1 MKGKGQSACV
11 EKSLDS
17 LSRFSAKDFVARRID
32 FRESSK
38 QHHFTKKHSL
48 SNGSEG
54 GNLQDQLATAATV
67 SLCPENRVE
76 QELLRWKEIL
86 PIGCGLQN
94 LGNTCFLNSVLQCL
108 LYTAPFGNFLL
119 QKEHSRVCRIEG
131 SFCVLCE
138 LERLIN
144 ACFLVQKKHSVAYP
158 QTIAFNIKAI
168 GKQFRPGR
176 QEDAHEFLRFLLESV
191 QKSLLNGR
199 KMDNKVKETSVLY
212 RIFGGSYESSV
223 TCLSCRHVSRIF
235 EPWLDIS
242 LEIKNCD
249 SLQKALKHFTTAE
262 KLHSSNKYKCDSCK
276 SYVEAYKQML
286 FERLAP
292 ILTVHLKRF
301 TATHKIG
308 SFIAFPEQLDMTP
321 FCTDTLKRQS
331 QDSILY
337 DLYAV
342 LVHQGSSCVSGH
354 YYAFV
359 KGTNGFWYSM
369 NDSCVS
375 QVSLKTVLNQNAYIL
390 FYSKHQ
396 KSSVE
401 IIREPVE
408 ASDDS
413 NSSKRCKQTE
423 NTPQPSFTGTCFWRV
438 ESI

>member
-1 MKGKGQSACV
+1 MKGRAQGVCA
-11 EKSLDS
+11 EKSLDH
-17 LSRFSAKDFVARRID
+17 LSKFSAKDFVARRID
-32 FRESSK
+32 FREGSK
-38 QHHFTKKHSL
+38 QHHEAKKHPQSA
-48 SNGSEG
+48 GSKG
-54 GNLQDQLATAATV
+54 SPQDHTSVAT
-67 SLCPENRVE
+67 SLCPETRVE
-76 QELLRWKEIL
+76 RELLCWKEIL

-119 QKEHSRVCRIEG
+119 LKEHSRICKIEG

-138 LERLIN
+138 LERLIG
-144 ACFLVQKKHSVAYP
+144 ACFTPQRGHSVAYP
-158 QTIAFNIKAI
+158 KGIAYNLKAI

-191 QKSLLNGR
+191 QKSLVNGR
-199 KMDNKVKETSVLY
+199 KMDNKLKETSILY

-223 TCLSCRHVSRIF
+223 TCLSCKHVSRVF

-249 SLQKALKHFTTAE
+249 SLQRALKHFTVPE
-262 KLHSSNKYKCDSCK
+262 KLHSSNKYKCDSCTA
-276 SYVEAYKQML
+276 YVEAYKQML

-292 ILTVHLKRF
+292 ILTIQLKRF

-321 FCTDTLKRQS
+321 FCTKTLQERTHES
-331 QDSILY
+331 LLF

-342 LVHQGSSCVSGH
+342 LVHQGSSCISGH

-369 NDSCVS
+369 NDSSVS

-390 FYSKHQ
+390 FYSRRPQ
-396 KSSVE
+396 PAVRVE
-401 IIREPVE
+401 NPLTVLEE
-408 ASDDS
+408 DES
-413 NSSKRCKQTE
+413 NSKKRRKCD
-423 NTPQPSFTGTCFWRV
+423 NDNPQPSFTGTCFWRV